1 MKKTKRWIPNRM
13 HLAFRRSRSTVER
26 LEDRILLSAEP
37 LIQFNRAD
45 GEQPLVVEN
54 LAYSANK
61 RMADPLDLEAIS
73 SIATLIDLT
82 RPQSQQ
88 NSKLNWT
95 GSTSSLL
102 KLNSQLQALVLDLG
116 DGDSQMSLS
125 NDANGML
132 RLSSTDGPSPYEFVF
147 AKPSSILGI
156 RGEGGLDRLIIDNV
170 DLGATSLSVDAE
182 SISIPSTST
191 LTGQSNVLLMA
202 RHSFAGDLGQLTLG
216 ADDLELSASID
227 VAGTLQVVG
236 NVVLAAQVSVELEQ
250 EVTLT
255 GYYEVNGSTTARV
268 RISDGAKIT
277 AQSLA
282 LSAITES
289 RWALAAN
296 DGLIGG
302 RLALDLA
309 QTTEALVEGGVDIS
323 VAPMADDEGNPGMG
337 LLIEAIDWTDAS
349 VVLDMADGEIT
360 GLSKGTQAG
369 QALEG
374 FELGWTQID
383 VLRQTVAGLGSEAST
398 SKPTRISSVDG
409 LVQIA
414 AASLDGAGN
423 EDGENAGIYGSVMS
437 SLVGLHIS
445 NIDHDVQ
452 AFVANS
458 ALEVGALN
466 VYALN
471 ETSALAN
478 GKIARNKVEGNTQ
491 AWVEGS
497 DLSSAGAIALIA
509 QDLASFSATSEGFS
523 ADIPKLDTLK
533 VGIAS
538 TTNTVDRK
546 VSAYLLSSTVSASD
560 MAVLASNDSS
570 LSVSLESM
578 AVFDS
583 EATEGEEPAETPAE
597 TPADTP
603 AEGEDGGSGMQM
615 AFGGTF
621 AWNQFNGQVLAYV
634 EDSTLETTD
643 GDLVVQAVNSAALEA
658 QSKAGT
664 AVTSGAAAGASLA
677 FNAVGW
683 DMGNIAA
690 AGLNSILGTDI
701 GATASPLLTQA
712 YVRGSDL
719 TVAGEMSLSA
729 ENTMGIQALISN
741 SADVL
746 GGGTGSGL
754 SVGAAMIL
762 ASNRVRSDTR
772 AFVDGNKPLAGADQ
786 AALCRSGTASSC
798 RIS

>member
-1 MKKTKRWIPNRM
+1 MKNIKHWSHIHVRP
-13 HLAFRRSRSTVER
+13 AFRRIRSTVER

-37 LIQFNRAD
+37 LIAFNRAD
-45 GEQPLVVEN
+45 GDQPLVVEN
-54 LAYSANK
+54 LEHSANK
-61 RMADPLDLEAIS
+61 RTADPLDLEAIS

-88 NSKLNWT
+88 SSKLNWV

-102 KLNSQLQALVLDLG
+102 KLNSQLQALILDLG
-116 DGDSQMSLS
+116 DSDSQMSLS
-125 NDANGML
+125 NDGNGML
-132 RLSSTDGPSPYEFVF
+132 RLSSMDGPTPYEFVF

-156 RGEGGLDRLIIDNV
+156 RGEGGIDRLIIDNV
-170 DLGATSLSVDAE
+170 DLGTTSLSVDVE

-191 LTGQSNVLLMA
+191 LTGQNNLLLMA
-202 RHSFAGDLGQLTLG
+202 RDSFAGDLGQLTLG

-227 VAGTLQVVG
+227 VAGTVQVVG

-250 EVTLT
+250 DVTLT
-255 GYYEVNGSTTARV
+255 GYYEVNGITTARV
-268 RISDGAKIT
+268 RVADGASVT
-277 AQSLA
+277 AESLS

-302 RLALDLA
+302 RLALDLV

-323 VAPMADDEGNPGMG
+323 VAPMADDDGNPGVG
-337 LLIEAIDWTDAS
+337 LLIEAVDWTDAS

-360 GLSKGTQAG
+360 ALSKDTQAG

-383 VLRQTVAGLGSEAST
+383 VVRKTVAGLGSQEDTAN
-398 SKPTRISSVDG
+398 PTRISSADG
-409 LVQIA
+409 LLHIA
-414 AASLDGAGN
+414 AASLDGTGN

-458 ALEVGALN
+458 SLEIGALN

-478 GKIARNKVEGNTQ
+478 GKIARNKVVGSTE
-491 AWVEGS
+491 AWVQGS
-497 DLSSAGAIALIA
+497 DLISTGAIALIA
-509 QDLASFSATSEGFS
+509 QDLASLTANSEGFS

-546 VSAYLLSSTVSASD
+546 VSAYLLSSTVSASE
-560 MAVLASNDSS
+560 MAVLANNDSS

-578 AVFDS
+578 AVLDS
-583 EATEGEEPAETPAE
+583 EATEGDAEAQ
-597 TPADTP
+597 AP
-603 AEGEDGGSGMQM
+603 AEGEGGGSAMQM

-634 EDSTLETTD
+634 EDSTFEATD
-643 GDLVVQAVNSAALEA
+643 GDLAVQAVNSAALEA

-664 AVTSGAAAGASLA
+664 AVSSGAAAGASLA

-683 DMGNIAA
+683 DMGDIAA
-690 AGLNSILGTDI
+690 AGLNSSLGTDI
-701 GATASPLLTQA
+701 GASASPLLTHA
-712 YVRGSDL
+712 
-719 TVAGEMSLSA
+719 
-729 ENTMGIQALISN
+729 
-741 SADVL
+741 
-746 GGGTGSGL
+746 
-754 SVGAAMIL
+754 
-762 ASNRVRSDTR
+762 
-772 AFVDGNKPLAGADQ
+772 
-786 AALCRSGTASSC
+786 
-798 RIS
+798 